1 VFGLDPAQHAGCAA
15 LEAQTRIIAGVK
27 WLVKANP
34 QRQFITGD
42 QTGPAVAM
50 DEDQKERN

>member
-34 QRQFITGD
+34 QRQFITDD
-42 QTGPAVAM
+42 QSGPAVAM